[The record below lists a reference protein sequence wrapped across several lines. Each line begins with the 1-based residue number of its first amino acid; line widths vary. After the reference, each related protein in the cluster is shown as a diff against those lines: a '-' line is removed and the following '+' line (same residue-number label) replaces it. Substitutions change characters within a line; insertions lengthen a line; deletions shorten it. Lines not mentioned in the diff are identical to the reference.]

1 MIIDLHKAEEPRD
14 IVHRCVQALAEG
26 RLLAVPTETVY
37 GLAASALRPDAL
49 ERIVQLKHR
58 VPNSPF
64 ALAIKDADE
73 LWDYCPD
80 MPAMAW
86 RLARR
91 AWPGPLTLV
100 LPEPTQGGLSKTLP
114 DAARPW
120 VCPNGTLGFRVPDHW
135 VALSILRMTSGPL
148 ALTSV
153 NRSGEPP
160 AASGREIAELFPEID
175 VILDDG
181 PTRYVR
187 ASTVVRVNGDGG
199 WELLR
204 AGAISEKSLRSLA
217 AVAILFVCAGNTCRS
232 PMAEAL
238 CRKLLAERLGCAP
251 QDLGEKGFVVLSAGL
266 HAQPGGQATSEAGA
280 VVEEWGVNLRH
291 HAAQPVNPS
300 ILRYVDRIYVMTRA
314 LKEALITSFPF
325 AADRTELLSP
335 DGADIEDPYGGTIK
349 DYRRCACM
357 IEKAILGRLGQISA
371 SA

>member
-26 RLLAVPTETVY
+26 RLLAIPTETVY

-49 ERIVQLKHR
+49 ERIVQLKNR
-58 VPNSPF
+58 DPKSPF
-64 ALAIKDADE
+64 ALAIKGADE
-73 LWDYCPD
+73 LWDYCPN

-100 LPEPTQGGLSKTLP
+100 LPEPNEGGLSKTLP
-114 DAARPW
+114 DSVRRL

-135 VALSILRMTSGPL
+135 AALSILRMTSGPL

-160 AASGREIAELFPEID
+160 AALGREIAEAFPEID
-175 VILDDG
+175 IVLDDG
-181 PTRYVR
+181 PTRYGT
-187 ASTVVRVNGDGG
+187 ASTVVRVNGGG
-199 WELLR
+199 DWELVR

-238 CRKLLAERLGCAP
+238 CRKLLAEKLECIP
-251 QDLGEKGFVVLSAGL
+251 QDLPEKGFVVLSAGL
-266 HAQPGGQATSEAGA
+266 HAQPGGQATAEAEA
-280 VVEEWGVNLRH
+280 VIEEWGVSLHN

-300 ILRYVDRIYVMTRA
+300 ILRYVDRIYVMTQV
-314 LKEALITSFPF
+314 LKESLIASFPF

-357 IEKAILGRLGQISA
+357 IEKAIAGRLDQILA
-371 SA
+371 LI

>member
-26 RLLAVPTETVY
+26 RLLAIPTETVY

-49 ERIVQLKHR
+49 QRIVQIKNR
-58 VPNSPF
+58 DPKSPF

-80 MPAMAW
+80 MSAMAW

-100 LPEPTQGGLSKTLP
+100 LPESAQGGLSRALP
-114 DAARPW
+114 EESRRL

-135 VALSILRMTSGPL
+135 VAASILRMTSGPL

-160 AASGREIAELFPEID
+160 AISGREIAEVFPEID
-175 VILDDG
+175 IILDDG
-181 PTRYVR
+181 PTRYGT
-187 ASTVVRVNGDGG
+187 ASTVVRVNGDRD
-199 WELLR
+199 WEVLR
-204 AGAISEKSLRSLA
+204 AGALSEKSLRTLA
-217 AVAILFVCAGNTCRS
+217 AAAILFVCAGNTCRS

-238 CRKLLAERLGCAP
+238 CRKLLAERLGCNP
-251 QDLGEKGFVVLSAGL
+251 QDLPEKGFVVLSAGL
-266 HAQPGGQATSEAGA
+266 HAQPGGQATAEAET
-280 VVEEWGVNLRH
+280 VVEEWGVSLRE

-314 LKEALITSFPF
+314 LRDALVASFPF

-335 DGADIEDPYGGTIK
+335 DGSDIEDPYGGTVK
-349 DYRRCACM
+349 EYRRCACM
-357 IEKAILGRLGQISA
+357 IEKAISGRLDSILVLA
-371 SA
+371 

>member
-26 RLLAVPTETVY
+26 RLLAIPTETVY

-49 ERIVQLKHR
+49 QKIARLKNR
-58 VPNSPF
+58 DDKSPF
-64 ALAIKDADE
+64 TLAIKDANE

-80 MPAMAW
+80 LSPIAW

-91 AWPGPLTLV
+91 AWPGPLTVV
-100 LPEPTQGGLSKTLP
+100 LPEPKRGGLSQALP
-114 DAARPW
+114 DDTRRY
-120 VCPNGTLGFRVPDHW
+120 VCPNGMLGFRVPDHW
-135 VALSILRMTSGPL
+135 VTLSILRMTSGPL

-160 AASGREIAELFPEID
+160 ANSGREIAAAFPQID

-181 PTRYVR
+181 APRYGV
-187 ASTVVRVNGDGG
+187 ASTVVRVNDGG
-199 WELLR
+199 DWELLR

-217 AVAILFVCAGNTCRS
+217 AAAILFVCAGNTCRS

-238 CRKLLAERLGCAP
+238 CRKLLAEKFGCTP
-251 QDLGEKGFVVLSAGL
+251 QDLHEKRFVVLSAGL
-266 HAQPGGQATSEAGA
+266 HAQPGGQATPEAAA
-280 VVEEWGVNLRH
+280 VVEEWGTSLRN

-314 LKEALITSFPF
+314 LQAALVADFPF

-357 IEKAILGRLGQISA
+357 IEKAILGRLGQITA
-371 SA
+371 LA

>member
-26 RLLAVPTETVY
+26 RLLALPTETVY
-37 GLAASALRPDAL
+37 GVAASALRPDAL
-49 ERIVQLKHR
+49 QKIVRLKNR
-58 VPNSPF
+58 DDKSPF
-64 ALAIKDADE
+64 TLAIKDANE

-80 MPAMAW
+80 LSPIAW

-100 LPEPTQGGLSKTLP
+100 LPEPNRGGLSQALP
-114 DAARPW
+114 DDTRRY
-120 VCPNGTLGFRVPDHW
+120 VCPNGMLGFRVPDHW
-135 VALSILRMTSGPL
+135 VTLSILRMTSGPL

-153 NRSGEPP
+153 NRSGEPSVN
-160 AASGREIAELFPEID
+160 SGREIAEAFPQID

-181 PTRYVR
+181 PPRYGV
-187 ASTVVRVNGDGG
+187 ASTVVRVNDGED

-204 AGAISEKSLRSLA
+204 VGAISEKSLRSLA
-217 AVAILFVCAGNTCRS
+217 AAAILFVCAGNTCRS

-238 CRKLLAERLGCAP
+238 CRKLLAERLGCTP
-251 QDLGEKGFVVLSAGL
+251 QDLHEKGFVVLSAGL
-266 HAQPGGQATSEAGA
+266 HAQPGGQATPEAAA
-280 VVEEWGVNLRH
+280 VVDEWGASLRN

-300 ILRYVDRIYVMTRA
+300 ILRYVDRIYVMTRTLQAA
-314 LKEALITSFPF
+314 LVADFPF

-357 IEKAILGRLGQISA
+357 IEKAILGRLGQITA
-371 SA
+371 LA